1 VLAKHSKSFS
11 LIDCISVGMDRMQR
25 NFEPMKK
32 QVEAWQRSEL
42 TDVNAKVV
50 IYEAFVEGKLEAPKH
65 LAPTVHDLYFEPK
78 YEEFRPPRT
87 IWSLSNAF
95 TSAFKELDA
104 IPQFKATAK
113 LGEFLE
119 TRFSKSCVA
128 VPGRP
133 PLGKRSRKS
142 AIPHVQTAAGSVPLD
157 RHFFILKPLHGLRFE
172 LRSPCISLP
181 SSHNNSACRGRTKV
195 ILIPCNFFPS
205 AAYCFMDA
213 ESTRTKGPQP
223 REGKQMEGLDLE
235 HVIER
240 VRGHDAEALGE
251 IYRQYVRRVF
261 GLCRHMLDSRERAE
275 DATSEVFLKLQ
286 RSIESYDG
294 SIPFARWLLRV
305 AGNQCIDVLRRQRR
319 RRQLIVEGENE
330 NTVLEAPSAEP
341 SPLGAVLSKEERVRV
356 RDAIAGLP
364 DKFRLPLVL
373 RYYSELSYDEIAR
386 ELGLQKNN
394 VATLIFRAKQELR
407 RKLARGSK

>member
-1 VLAKHSKSFS
+1 
-11 LIDCISVGMDRMQR
+11 MD
-25 NFEPMKK
+25 
-32 QVEAWQRSEL
+32 VE
-42 TDVNAKVV
+42 
-50 IYEAFVEGKLEAPKH
+50 
-65 LAPTVHDLYFEPK
+65 
-78 YEEFRPPRT
+78 
-87 IWSLSNAF
+87 
-95 TSAFKELDA
+95 SA
-104 IPQFKATAK
+104 
-113 LGEFLE
+113 
-119 TRFSKSCVA
+119 
-128 VPGRP
+128 
-133 PLGKRSRKS
+133 
-142 AIPHVQTAAGSVPLD
+142 
-157 RHFFILKPLHGLRFE
+157 
-172 LRSPCISLP
+172 
-181 SSHNNSACRGRTKV
+181 
-195 ILIPCNFFPS
+195 
-205 AAYCFMDA
+205 
-213 ESTRTKGPQP
+213 RTKGPQP

-240 VRGHDAEALGE
+240 ARGHDAEALGE

-305 AGNQCIDVLRRQRR
+305 ADNQCIDVLRRQRR

-330 NTVLEAPSAEP
+330 NTVLEAPTAEA
-341 SPLGAVLSKEERVRV
+341 SPLGALMSKEERVRV

-364 DKFRLPLVL
+364 DNFRLPLVL
-373 RYYSELSYDEIAR
+373 RYYSELTYDEIAR